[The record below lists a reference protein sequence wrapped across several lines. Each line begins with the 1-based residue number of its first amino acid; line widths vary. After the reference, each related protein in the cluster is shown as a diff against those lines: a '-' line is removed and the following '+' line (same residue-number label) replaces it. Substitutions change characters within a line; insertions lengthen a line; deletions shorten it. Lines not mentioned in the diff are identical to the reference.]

1 MGYGNYHESIE
12 SAREAMHATRTVS
25 AGMFARNAD
34 IAGGG
39 QQSIHPMLD
48 IRRPNGKQVASS
60 EQHPHPTPFAMF
72 MDVTSSRGPDSL
84 ALYQAVPALLGSL
97 RSLDLVTSP
106 QIAWIGVGDAKSD
119 IAPLQFS
126 PYESDAR
133 IDQWLKELWLE
144 GGGGGTGEESYELAA
159 YAAGNCIDYCTEE
172 QGRKGYA
179 FIFGDEAP
187 YPALSAYEARTV
199 LGVEVQADIP
209 TEEVFQRLRKLFHVF
224 LIQPRATA
232 VERKAAIDSELQKR
246 LEAAGGQFR
255 EVDIRFTM
263 RWDNLNLANSDYWD
277 LDLHAKTPAG
287 KHIYYGDKHS
297 EEGGY
302 LDVDA
307 NAERL
312 MEKPVEN
319 IRWAKGAARD
329 GEYEFWIVPYAR
341 HGDTPHAVELYYELE
356 INGVMVKSGS
366 HTFKANE
373 KGDADGFSLGR
384 FRFNAS
390 QRPRG
395 GEEADAFAAYDETV
409 VRDKWRRYLP
419 AANILQVQDAAA
431 GVEALLGAVAIQEG
445 KMTLTEFMA
454 VLQDREV
461 PPERRADVQ
470 TALTEF
476 SRNGVVAS
484 APAGLFV

>member
-126 PYESDAR
+126 PFESDAR

-159 YAAGNCIDYCTEE
+159 YAAGNCINYCIEE

-187 YPALSAYEARTV
+187 YPMLSAYEARTV
-199 LGVEVQADIP
+199 LGVDVQEDIP

-232 VERKAAIDSELQKR
+232 VEL
-246 LEAAGGQFR
+246 
-255 EVDIRFTM
+255 
-263 RWDNLNLANSDYWD
+263 
-277 LDLHAKTPAG
+277 
-287 KHIYYGDKHS
+287 
-297 EEGGY
+297 
-302 LDVDA
+302 
-307 NAERL
+307 
-312 MEKPVEN
+312 
-319 IRWAKGAARD
+319 
-329 GEYEFWIVPYAR
+329 
-341 HGDTPHAVELYYELE
+341 
-356 INGVMVKSGS
+356 
-366 HTFKANE
+366 
-373 KGDADGFSLGR
+373 SL
-384 FRFNAS
+384 
-390 QRPRG
+390 
-395 GEEADAFAAYDETV
+395 
-409 VRDKWRRYLP
+409 
-419 AANILQVQDAAA
+419 
-431 GVEALLGAVAIQEG
+431 
-445 KMTLTEFMA
+445 
-454 VLQDREV
+454 
-461 PPERRADVQ
+461 
-470 TALTEF
+470 
-476 SRNGVVAS
+476 SR
-484 APAGLFV
+484 